1 MSTYVANFPVYEY
14 DMSSDILLNHLM
26 TPFNDDITS
35 HMNCVGILKNWKIYI
50 HKMGCF
56 LKCRNPN
63 SACM

>member
-1 MSTYVANFPVYEY
+1 MSTYVAHFPVYEY

-35 HMNCVGILKNWKIYI
+35 RMNCVSILKNWKKYI

-56 LKCRNPN
+56 LKCLNPN
-63 SACM
+63 YACM